1 MVEYASAAGTPLPGA
16 YTTPQTHN
24 WTKGKWK
31 EKDGREGGWNGK
43 RGEGRKQVGD
53 IGERRKGKGGRE

>member
-31 EKDGREGGWNGK
+31 EKDG
-43 RGEGRKQVGD
+43 
-53 IGERRKGKGGRE
+53 KGG